1 VIRLKR
7 RAISRTCSQT
17 AWLRNSILVT
27 DGPMTLI
34 FYWFA
39 AALVEVDRYPDDVAK
54 WPVDLLVEIDAKVLK
69 KTFINLSRDIMDR
82 IKNT

>member
-1 VIRLKR
+1 
-7 RAISRTCSQT
+7 
-17 AWLRNSILVT
+17 
-27 DGPMTLI
+27 MTLI

-54 WPVDLLVEIDAKVLK
+54 WPVDLLVEIDAKVRK
-69 KTFINLSRDIMDR
+69 KTFINLSREIMDR